1 MASLLGVLLHF
12 LIALQ
17 PAIAAPTLSKRD
29 ADFESVNTHL
39 DKNHNKK
46 GKQKEKYFHES
57 TFNQH
62 YDGRFGAQAL
72 SDEDRPIHLRALI
85 QTYLSSM
92 HDIGIET
99 WLAHGTLLGWY
110 WNRKIM
116 PWDAD
121 LDVQISEKSM
131 NHLADYYN
139 MTVHHFKLP
148 GVEGGRDFLLEI
160 NPRWEIGDTSDK
172 TNRIDGRWIDT
183 TSGLYVDMTTL
194 RNNETAQAEG
204 KEGAMMC
211 KDLHNYMY
219 DDIFPLR
226 ETTFEGAAA
235 RIPFA
240 YADVLTEEYGSESL
254 TQTEFNDHKFDPVLQ
269 EWIHMPAKDGEK

>member
-1 MASLLGVLLHF
+1 
-12 LIALQ
+12 
-17 PAIAAPTLSKRD
+17 
-29 ADFESVNTHL
+29 
-39 DKNHNKK
+39 
-46 GKQKEKYFHES
+46 
-57 TFNQH
+57 
-62 YDGRFGAQAL
+62 
-72 SDEDRPIHLRALI
+72 
-85 QTYLSSM
+85 
-92 HDIGIET
+92 
-99 WLAHGTLLGWY
+99 
-110 WNRKIM
+110 M

-139 MTVHHFKLP
+139 MTVHHYKLP

-160 NPRWEIGDTSDK
+160 NPRWEIGSPSDK
-172 TNRIDGRWIDT
+172 TNRIDGRWIDM

-194 RNNETAQAEG
+194 RNNVTAQAEG

-219 DDIFPLR
+219 EDIFPLR

-254 TQTEFNDHKFDPVLQ
+254 SRTDFNGYNFDPAVQ
-269 EWIHMPAKDGEK
+269 EWIQVPSQDTN